1 MVYQMVE
8 TACQYWPLSLLAGC
22 FMLGMVLKTF
32 QTIVTNSSRER
43 SRREIAAYIAEGT
56 LSPDQGERILR
67 ADVNHGRVT

>member
-1 MVYQMVE
+1 MHQVVE
-8 TACQYWPLSLLAGC
+8 TACQYWPMTLIVGC

-32 QTIVTNSSRER
+32 QSVVTSNSRER

-67 ADVNHGRVT
+67 ADVNQGRVT